1 MLLFDDHLQ
10 GVECPENSVN
20 LPFAG
25 QPGRAG
31 IDRKQSWGLI
41 INKHWWIQ
49 PVSATP
55 YVLIK
60 DLEK

>member
-1 MLLFDDHLQ
+1 LEDAASIAALTQSLLHYLYRSYRDHR
-10 GVECPENSVN
+10 VVPVYS
-20 LPFAG
+20 
-25 QPGRAG
+25 R
-31 IDRKQSWGLI
+31 
-41 INKHWWIQ
+41 WWIQ